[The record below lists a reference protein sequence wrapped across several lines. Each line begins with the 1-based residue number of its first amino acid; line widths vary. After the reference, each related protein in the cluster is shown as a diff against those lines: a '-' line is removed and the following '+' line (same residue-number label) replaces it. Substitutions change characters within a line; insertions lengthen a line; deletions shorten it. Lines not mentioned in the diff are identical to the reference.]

1 MKNIPINTFDSPTAI
16 LELIY
21 QLKVKDVMC
30 KNVFTASPDQPMY
43 VIRDILK
50 KNSIT
55 GIPIVEGRKIVGIVS
70 MENVLQSLESGTI
83 ENEAA
88 RHMSRKIIALEED
101 MPVFFA
107 ISYFGRYTYRRFP
120 VVNRE
125 NELVGIVTS
134 RDITSRLLAESHTE
148 IERLERNSID
158 TRVQL
163 PRRIER
169 WFTVN
174 RYDFENA
181 GFASTEIKKIL
192 RSKQIEKSTARR
204 IAIAAYELEMNL
216 VIHSNSGSIHFLM
229 DEQRAIIQSE
239 DSGPG
244 IADIDSALQEGHTTA
259 TEWIRSLGF
268 GAGLG
273 LPNVNRVSDEFYISS
288 EPSRGTHAKSVII
301 IEKGVENESE

>member
-1 MKNIPINTFDSPTAI
+1 MQDIPINTFDSPAAV

-21 QLKVKDVMC
+21 KLKVKDVMC
-30 KNVFTASPDQPMY
+30 KNVYTSSPDQPMY
-43 VIRDILK
+43 AIQDILK
-50 KNSIT
+50 KNSIK
-55 GIPIVEGRKIVGIVS
+55 GIPIVEGRKIMGIVS

-83 ENEAA
+83 EDEAF

-120 VVNRE
+120 VVNRK

-134 RDITSRLLAESHTE
+134 RDITNRLLAESHTE
-148 IERLERNSID
+148 IERLEKKNAD
-158 TRVQL
+158 TRGQL

-169 WFTVN
+169 WFAVN

-192 RSKQIEKSTARR
+192 RSKKIDKNTARR

-216 VIHSNSGSIHFLM
+216 VTHSNSGSIHFLM

-244 IADIDSALQEGHTTA
+244 IADVDSALQEGYTTA

-273 LPNVNRVSDEFYISS
+273 LPNVNRVSDEFYITS

-301 IEKGVENESE
+301 IEKGAEDESE